1 MRYRIS
7 YRDMEIYSAFTFQD
21 QTKTE
26 ISREYGISIKRVE
39 QIIHKVGY
47 LLPLADYFE
56 VSINEG

>member
-21 QTKTE
+21 QTKKE
-26 ISREYGISIKRVE
+26 IAEDYGISSTRVA

-47 LLPLADYFE
+47 LLSLAEYFE
-56 VSINEG
+56 VGINEG